1 MAFRRWARRT
11 CIPRFILAFIQFFIL
26 TFECVICAFICGRI
40 IGIAFTRRCVAAVGG
55 AFFLFYPC
63 IAYTFIQF
71 AIGALEFAIVADF
84 IGGRIAFTRRCVA
97 TVGGAFFLF
106 YPCIAYTFL
115 EFAIG
120 ALEFAIVADFIG
132 GRIAFTR
139 RCVATVGGAFF
150 LFYPCIAYTFL
161 EFAIGALEF
170 AIVAN
175 LRRGWASVAFPR
187 YCIAP
192 HCALLCRICAVF
204 AHLAML
210 AITPAFPIGA
220 RRTTFV
226 FGTTI
231 STTSRQ
237 CYQR

>member
-40 IGIAFTRRCVAAVGG
+40 IG
-55 AFFLFYPC
+55 
-63 IAYTFIQF
+63 
-71 AIGALEFAIVADF
+71 
-84 IGGRIAFTRRCVA
+84 IAFTRRCVA

>member
-40 IGIAFTRRCVAAVGG
+40 IG
-55 AFFLFYPC
+55 
-63 IAYTFIQF
+63 
-71 AIGALEFAIVADF
+71 
-84 IGGRIAFTRRCVA
+84 
-97 TVGGAFFLF
+97 
-106 YPCIAYTFL
+106 
-115 EFAIG
+115 
-120 ALEFAIVADFIG
+120 
-132 GRIAFTR
+132 IAFTR